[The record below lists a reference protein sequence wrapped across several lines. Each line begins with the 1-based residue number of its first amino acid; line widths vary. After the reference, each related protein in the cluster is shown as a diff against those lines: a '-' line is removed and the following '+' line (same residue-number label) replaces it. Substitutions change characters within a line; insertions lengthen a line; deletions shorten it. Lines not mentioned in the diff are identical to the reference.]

1 MYFNPCKV
9 PTGFQLG
16 TGFLTPCGETDNY
29 AVDCGCDL
37 QCLCL
42 CVYGGTHLCVAQGDD
57 DILFYLSVMFTMVT
71 LLAVSNDPS

>member
-42 CVYGGTHLCVAQGDD
+42 CLCV
-57 DILFYLSVMFTMVT
+57 YVMVVGGVGGGHICVWCRGT
-71 LLAVSNDPS
+71 

>member
-29 AVDCGCDL
+29 AVDCGSDL
-37 QCLCL
+37 QYLCMCM
-42 CVYGGTHLCVAQGDD
+42 CVCVCGAGGLNTAY
-57 DILFYLSVMFTMVT
+57 DILFYLSVMFTM
-71 LLAVSNDPS
+71 

>member
-29 AVDCGCDL
+29 AVDCGSDL
-37 QCLCL
+37 QYLCMCM
-42 CVYGGTHLCVAQGDD
+42 CVVQGDLTQPM
-57 DILFYLSVMFTMVT
+57 IFFFIFLSC
-71 LLAVSNDPS
+71 LQC

>member
-29 AVDCGCDL
+29 AVDCGSDL
-37 QCLCL
+37 QYLCMCM
-42 CVYGGTHLCVAQGDD
+42 CVCVWCRGT
-57 DILFYLSVMFTMVT
+57 
-71 LLAVSNDPS
+71 

>member
-37 QCLCL
+37 QFA
-42 CVYGGTHLCVAQGDD
+42 CVKERESVCGAMGLNTVY
-57 DILFYLSVMFTMVT
+57 DILFIF
-71 LLAVSNDPS
+71 P